1 MRLSSIEH
9 VENARVGLR
18 SIQAHKLRSAL
29 TMLGVIFGVAAVVS
43 MLAIAGGARREA
55 VEQIR
60 LLGTNNIRVSQRNLA
75 GKAREEAEQ
84 KGSEGLSI
92 ADAARIRAS
101 IPDLAGI
108 APVRFV
114 AAPVLLR
121 GRESTAR
128 VVATNADYA
137 TVTDFRAGQG
147 RFLSDLDL
155 ADGKRVAVI
164 GAGVVRELFG
174 FQNPLGRRIRIGDDH
189 YTVVGVMEPKHVRE
203 GRASVIR
210 IRDINRDIYVPI
222 TTAAARFPLARAEG
236 AIDEMAIRVSDP
248 EQVAPVA
255 AIASRL
261 IRRAHHD
268 VADFEVVVP
277 AELLAQAQSTQ
288 RVFNVVMGSIAAIS
302 LLVGGIGIMNVMLT
316 TVTER
321 TREIGIRRA
330 VGAPRRAILAQ
341 FLIETVLISAS
352 GGLAGI
358 LVGFAMA
365 RGINVFAG
373 WETALSPVS
382 TAGAF
387 AISALIGIVFGI
399 YPARRAALMDPIGA
413 LRFE

>member
-1 MRLSSIEH
+1 MSLWSIEQA
-9 VENARVGLR
+9 ENARVGLR

-43 MLAIAGGARREA
+43 MLAIAGGARNEA

-60 LLGTNNIRVSQRNLA
+60 LLGTNNIRVSQRILTP
-75 GKAREEAEQ
+75 KAREEAEK
-84 KGSEGLSI
+84 KGSEGLST
-92 ADAARIRAS
+92 ADAALVRAS
-101 IPDLAGI
+101 LPGLAGL
-108 APVRFV
+108 APLRFV
-114 AAPVLLR
+114 DAPVLLR
-121 GRESTAR
+121 GREAAAR

-137 TVTDFRAGQG
+137 QVTDFRAAQG
-147 RFLSDLDL
+147 RFLSALDV
-155 ADGKRVAVI
+155 AEAKRVAVI
-164 GAGVVRELFG
+164 GAGIVPDLFG
-174 FQNPLGRRIRIGDDH
+174 LQNPMGRRIRIGDDH

-203 GRASVIR
+203 GRATVIR
-210 IRDINRDIYVPI
+210 VRDINRDIYVPI

-236 AIDEMAIRVSDP
+236 AIDEMAIQVADAERVS
-248 EQVAPVA
+248 AVA
-255 AIASRL
+255 AIVGRL
-261 IRRAHHD
+261 VRRAHHD
-268 VADFEVVVP
+268 VDDFEVVVP

-352 GGLAGI
+352 GGMVGI
-358 LVGFAMA
+358 LLGFAMA
-365 RGINVFAG
+365 RGINLFAG
-373 WETALSPVS
+373 WETALSPLA
-382 TAGAF
+382 TASAF
-387 AISALIGIVFGI
+387 GVSALVGVVFGI
-399 YPARRAALMDPIGA
+399 YPARRAAHMDPIGA